1 MVAICGIQ
9 SPTNVRTDALVTE
22 VAATLIASHILL
34 MTSVV
39 MLVATSYLFFK
50 LCLGHVQPAPF

>member
-39 MLVATSYLFFK
+39 VLVLAIL
-50 LCLGHVQPAPF
+50 